1 MDTIKKLFPFSFKEK
16 KTVGE
21 LVVNII
27 IHALVGLVA
36 GILIGLLSRI
46 PVVGILVALVGGLV
60 DIYITAGIVF
70 SVLNYCKVVK

>member
-36 GILIGLLSRI
+36 GILIGLLSGI
-46 PVVGILVALVGGLV
+46 PVVKILVALVGGLV